1 MEERIEKVINE
12 LKENDHVTLIRKSK
26 IDGYVDYMSGF
37 VKQVSPKTILVN
49 IGVINKLVKKNAI
62 IEITQRS
69 FINRR
74 LTMTY

>member
-1 MEERIEKVINE
+1 MEERIEKVINK

-49 IGVINKLVKKNAI
+49 IGVINKLVKKNSI
-62 IEITQRS
+62 IEISIDHDIVQE
-69 FINRR
+69 
-74 LTMTY
+74 